1 MRTVR
6 KATRNALLVILSL
19 MWLLFIHV
27 TTGISNPW
35 VDIIINIIVEFIIKG
50 LMIWN
55 ISEILL
61 RYKDKKS
68 IYISVTIIL
77 SIILSFGL
85 PYLDKILW
93 VLKDEM
99 VTLPLVSQIDIA
111 NYIYYQN
118 EIVGTNIIKVFFWVI
133 FYNII
138 FFVSYF
144 RAKKTENLIR
154 NE

>member
-144 RAKKTENLIR
+144 RATKTENLIR